1 MAALDSLL
9 EFATSLPLTHLS
21 GLLLEAVGGL
31 LAVPDG
37 PRQRELPADAV
48 LADGPQGAPPQLLGL
63 DVVRLH
69 PEHLQL
75 GVVGL
80 RELEALDDAV
90 HLLEV
95 ALVEVDE
102 RLRLQ
107 HRLVA
112 VQQLARRQGPQESE
126 ETIRLSMMDLYG
138 IRNRI

>member
-1 MAALDSLL
+1 M
-9 EFATSLPLTHLS
+9 
-21 GLLLEAVGGL
+21 VGFGE
-31 LAVPDG
+31 V
-37 PRQRELPADAV
+37 
-48 LADGPQGAPPQLLGL
+48 
-63 DVVRLH
+63 
-69 PEHLQL
+69 
-75 GVVGL
+75 
-80 RELEALDDAV
+80 EALDDAV

-138 IRNRI
+138 IRNLV

>member
-1 MAALDSLL
+1 MITLSFLSLL
-9 EFATSLPLTHLS
+9 GQVVISCDVASPVFTH
-21 GLLLEAVGGL
+21 
-31 LAVPDG
+31 
-37 PRQRELPADAV
+37 
-48 LADGPQGAPPQLLGL
+48 GPQGAAPQLLGL

-102 RLRLQ
+102 GLGLQ

-112 VQQLARRQGPQESE
+112 VQQLARGQRPQKSE
-126 ETIRLSMMDLYG
+126 DGR
-138 IRNRI
+138 